1 MLQSS
6 WERFQFFRTFLSS
19 FALHFVPTNSKQQM
33 PTWRKAIQCYLG
45 PRAWKQS
52 QKNIIL
58 QFKQYYMKNFISSL
72 ISSSKVKKKKR
83 KTTSNSFT
91 TSSKLFLN
99 WWMLLCGL
107 FQYPFKSHQIFNI
120 QSMLCIYME
129 NMNKYKILPTWL
141 NTLGK

>member
-72 ISSSKVKKKKR
+72 ISSSKVKKKKKEKLQVTHLR
-83 KTTSNSFT
+83 HQVNFFWIGECYFVDFSSTLSKVIKFLIFKACYVYTWRIWTSIRYSQP
-91 TSSKLFLN
+91 
-99 WWMLLCGL
+99 G
-107 FQYPFKSHQIFNI
+107 
-120 QSMLCIYME
+120 
-129 NMNKYKILPTWL
+129 
-141 NTLGK
+141 